1 MMKELASATV
11 RHARR
16 LVVTVVGVTVLLI
29 GVALLVLP
37 GPAFVVIPVGLA
49 ILGLE
54 FAWARRLLG
63 RAREEIV
70 RRTGTDPHPGRW
82 LSGLRRKG
90 ADQPS
95 SSDASHSSSEP
106 SGIPSNRK
114 VDR

>member
-1 MMKELASATV
+1 MMRELANATV

-16 LVVTVVGVTVLLI
+16 VVVTVVGVTVLLI

-37 GPAFVVIPVGLA
+37 GPAVVVIPIGLA

-54 FAWARRLLG
+54 FAWARRLLR

-82 LSGLRRKG
+82 VPGLRRNG
-90 ADQPS
+90 AGQPP
-95 SSDASHSSSEP
+95 SSDASQSSSEP